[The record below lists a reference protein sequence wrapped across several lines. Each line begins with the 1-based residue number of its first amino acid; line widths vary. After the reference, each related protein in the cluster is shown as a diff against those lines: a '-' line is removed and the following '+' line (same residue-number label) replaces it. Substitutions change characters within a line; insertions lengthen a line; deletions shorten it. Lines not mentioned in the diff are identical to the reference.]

1 MNIRENLM
9 KIFDDLS
16 LIGQDENGEVI
27 LYTEM
32 IESIQFISLIVDIES
47 VFEIEIPDEYMLPE
61 FFSSFNNVL
70 DIVNDLI
77 NNPVQ
82 MIEN

>member
-1 MNIRENLM
+1 MNVRENLM